1 MTNSID
7 LTLYPAV
14 ERREVL
20 ANRLNGIN
28 DLLIAVSTMADRGYS
43 VSKTTLEIL
52 SDVMQDI
59 IAELPDLAPC
69 EKQDLLNDIFERL
82 STIDQVQLLSF
93 AIKLDK
99 GKQEDENTE

>member
-7 LTLYPAV
+7 LTLYPAA
-14 ERREVL
+14 ERREEL
-20 ANRLNGIN
+20 ANRLNGIK

-59 IAELPDLAPC
+59 IVELPDLAPC
-69 EKQDLLNDIFERL
+69 E
-82 STIDQVQLLSF
+82 
-93 AIKLDK
+93 
-99 GKQEDENTE
+99 